1 MSERRD
7 PASGPVEPPIE
18 TALSQMIA
26 GYRISQAIFVAVKL
40 GIVDG
45 LTEGSRSAEELAAS
59 AGLNPPALHRL
70 LVVLANAG
78 VLREVEPTRFA
89 LTPTGALL
97 QEGRPLRH
105 SAVLGAELFW
115 RAYGELAYTV
125 QTGQS
130 AFQRAFG
137 MPIYD
142 YLPRNPQ
149 ADAAYAGA
157 MTAAT
162 AAMAAVLTDSYDF
175 SGVSTVV
182 DVGGGRGAL
191 LSRILTAHPHLRG
204 ILFDRAPTVGG
215 TADALEIDQVA
226 SRCQVVSGNF
236 FEELPAGADLYI
248 LKWVIS
254 EWSDDRAGVI
264 LSNCRRAM
272 HPRGRLLIIEPLDL
286 PSNAL
291 FNLNMLVTWNGG
303 RVRSSADLA
312 ALLRDAGF
320 TTERVIPTP
329 SPLSIV
335 ECRAG
340 AVS

>member
-1 MSERRD
+1 MSERRA
-7 PASGPVEPPIE
+7 PASGPPEQPIE
-18 TALSQMIA
+18 TVLAQMIA

-40 GIVDG
+40 GIVDA
-45 LTEGSRSAEELAAS
+45 LTDGSRSGEELAVS
-59 AGLNPPALHRL
+59 AGLDAPALHRL

-78 VLREVEPTRFA
+78 LLREVEPTRFA
-89 LTPTGALL
+89 LTPMGALL
-97 QEGRPLRH
+97 QEGRSLRH

-142 YLPRNPQ
+142 YLPRSPR

-162 AAMAAVLTDSYDF
+162 VAMADVLTHSYDF
-175 SGVSTVV
+175 SAVSTVV

-191 LSRILTAHPHLRG
+191 LGSILTAHPHLRG
-204 ILFDRAPTVGG
+204 ILFDRPPTVAGMP
-215 TADALEIDQVA
+215 DALEIKAVA

-236 FEELPAGADLYI
+236 FERLPAGGDLYI

>member
-1 MSERRD
+1 MSEERNRD
-7 PASGPVEPPIE
+7 SGPAEQPIE
-18 TALSQMIA
+18 SVLSRMIA
-26 GYRISQAIFVAVKL
+26 GYRVSQAIFVAVKL
-40 GIVDG
+40 GIIDA
-45 LTEGSRSAEELAAS
+45 LTEGSRSGEELAAA
-59 AGLNPPALHRL
+59 AGLDPSALHRL
-70 LVVLANAG
+70 LVVLANAD
-78 VLREVEPTRFA
+78 VLREVEPARFA
-89 LTPTGALL
+89 LTSMGTLL
-97 QEGRPLRH
+97 QDGKPLRH
-105 SAVLGAELFW
+105 SAVLGSELFW
-115 RAYGELAYTV
+115 KAYGELAYTV

-204 ILFDRAPTVGG
+204 ILFDRPSTVAG
-215 TADALEIDQVA
+215 TPDALEIDQVA
-226 SRCQVVSGNF
+226 SRCQVVPGSF
-236 FEELPAGADLYI
+236 FEGLPAGADLYI

-254 EWSDDRAGVI
+254 EWADDRAAVI
-264 LSNCRRAM
+264 LRNCRRAM
-272 HPRGRLLIIEPLDL
+272 NPSGRLLVIEPLDL

-320 TTERVIPTP
+320 SMERVIPTP
-329 SPLSIV
+329 SPLSVV
-335 ECRAG
+335 ECRA
-340 AVS
+340 ATVS

>member
-1 MSERRD
+1 
-7 PASGPVEPPIE
+7 VEPSIE

-40 GIVDG
+40 GIVDE
-45 LTEGSRSAEELAAS
+45 LTEGSRSGDELAAS
-59 AGLNPPALHRL
+59 AGLNPAALHRL

-78 VLREVEPTRFA
+78 VLREAEPARFA
-89 LTPTGALL
+89 LTPMGALL

-162 AAMAAVLTDSYDF
+162 TAMAAVLTDSYDF

-204 ILFDRAPTVGG
+204 ILFDRPSTVGD
-215 TADALEIDQVA
+215 TPDALEINQVA
-226 SRCQVVSGNF
+226 SRCQVVSGSF
-236 FEELPAGADLYI
+236 FEGLPPGADLYI

-254 EWSDDRAGVI
+254 EWSDDRAALI
-264 LSNCRRAM
+264 LRNCRRAM
-272 HPRGRLLIIEPLDL
+272 DPGGRLLVIEPLDL

-312 ALLRDAGF
+312 ALLRDAGLSV
-320 TTERVIPTP
+320 EGVIPTP

-335 ECRAG
+335 ECRAT